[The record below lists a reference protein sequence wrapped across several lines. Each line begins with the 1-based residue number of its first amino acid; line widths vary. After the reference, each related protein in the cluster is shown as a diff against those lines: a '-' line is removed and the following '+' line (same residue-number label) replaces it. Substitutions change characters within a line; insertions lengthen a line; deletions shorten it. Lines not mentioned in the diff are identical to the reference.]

1 MAGSATSSRTMDDNG
16 SSCPIKLY
24 EKGQN
29 VPFEGNMIA
38 EMIVLDLSSTHV

>member
-1 MAGSATSSRTMDDNG
+1 MDDNG